1 MENIKNSFNNVLKTM
16 DNNQMVYSVVSIL
29 LVLYS
34 ALAAPKLPKSFA
46 KVFDNPLVKI
56 LYMFL
61 IGYLATKNPTV
72 SMMAAV
78 ALFLTLQTLASH
90 EVAEAVVISYNKDLT
105 NKQDT
110 NKQDTNKQETN
121 KQDTNKQ
128 EASLMDVPLSPKRAE
143 IVSEANTLAQVHKE
157 EATKASNPVG
167 AEVHKQE
174 AIKQELIAASAIKE
188 KAHLIEAEKALSKG
202 ETTLAEAHKEAARK
216 EEVKVNALL
225 IAQEEKK
232 QAIQEEKFGN
242 VAEAEEHRNNA
253 AKQETLVNSL
263 VKAELYKEAAL
274 QEKDSVVA
282 ESHKQEAAKHDIIA
296 ESLIKSE
303 SMKKDA
309 IIAES
314 KGELEVAQ
322 ELNKNAIREE
332 VKVKSLVTALEMKEL
347 AVKAL
352 SEGNIVEAEE
362 YKKDATVQEMKAE
375 SLIRVEEI
383 KELAKQ
389 VPAEAETLLKIAK
402 TEEKK
407 VNEIIKAENDIK
419 MAVIAKSEG
428 NHEVAVKLEENAKVH
443 NEKANLLNVAQEHNL
458 GSLEEQR
465 KGNVARAE
473 ELKEQ
478 AKVILKQ
485 VKNIPMPHIIRNNY
499 GLVPVS
505 ETESETH
512 EKLVSN
518 AHITTLSG
526 YEIGNYAML

>member
-1 MENIKNSFNNVLKTM
+1 MENIINSFNNVLKTM
-16 DNNQMVYSVVSIL
+16 DNNQMIYSVVSIL

-90 EVAEAVVISYNKDLT
+90 DVAEVVVASYNKVNPSINNPPINNQPPT
-105 NKQDT
+105 
-110 NKQDTNKQETN
+110 
-121 KQDTNKQ
+121 
-128 EASLMDVPLSPKRAE
+128 MDVPLSPRRAE
-143 IVSEANTLAQVHKE
+143 IVSEATALAQAHKE
-157 EATKASNPVG
+157 EASKASDPVVG
-167 AEVHKQE
+167 EAHKQE
-174 AIKQELIAASAIKE
+174 SIKQELLAASAIKE
-188 KAHLIEAEKALSKG
+188 KAHLIEADKAASKG
-202 ETTLAEAHKEAARK
+202 DVVLAEAHKEAASK

-242 VAEAEEHRNNA
+242 IVQAEEHRNNA

-263 VKAELYKEAAL
+263 VKAELHKEAAL
-274 QEKDSVVA
+274 QESNHVVA
-282 ESHKQEAAKHDIIA
+282 ESHKQEAIKHDIIA

-303 SMKKDA
+303 AMIRNA
-309 IIAES
+309 IVAES
-314 KGELEVAQ
+314 KGEVDIAH
-322 ELNKNAIREE
+322 ELKKEASREE
-332 VKVKSLVTALEMKEL
+332 VKANSLVTASEMKEL
-347 AVKAL
+347 ANRAL
-352 SEGNIVEAEE
+352 SEGNVVKAEE
-362 YKKDATVQEMKAE
+362 HKKNAQVQEMKAE

-389 VPAEAETLLKIAK
+389 VPAEAKVLLNIAK

-407 VNEIIKAENDIK
+407 VNEIIKAENTTK
-419 MAVIAKSEG
+419 MADVARSEG
-428 NHEVAVKLEENAKVH
+428 NHDIAVKLEENAKVH

-458 GSLEEQR
+458 SALEEQR
-465 KGNVARAE
+465 KGNVVKAE
-473 ELKEQ
+473 QLKQQ

-485 VKNIPMPHIIRNNY
+485 VKNIPLPHIIRNNY
-499 GLVPVS
+499 GLVHVS
-505 ETESETH
+505 ETESETQ
-512 EKLVSN
+512 EKLIHN
-518 AHITTLSG
+518 APMTTLSG
-526 YEIGNYAML
+526 YEIGNYSML

>member
-1 MENIKNSFNNVLKTM
+1 MENIKNFFNNVLKTM
-16 DNNQMVYSVVSIL
+16 DNNQMIYSVVSIL

-72 SMMAAV
+72 SIMAAV

-90 EVAEAVVISYNKDLT
+90 EVAEVVVTSYT
-105 NKQDT
+105 NKSVTTKPDIT
-110 NKQDTNKQETN
+110 EPVTKQQM
-121 KQDTNKQ
+121 
-128 EASLMDVPLSPKRAE
+128 MDIPLSPKRAE
-143 IVSEANTLAQVHKE
+143 IVSEANSLAQVHKE
-157 EATKASNPVG
+157 EAVKASNPVV
-167 AEVHKQE
+167 AEAHNQE
-174 AIKQELIAASAIKE
+174 AIKQALLAAAAIKE
-188 KAHLIEAEKALSKG
+188 KAHLIEANKALIKG
-202 ETTLAEAHKEAARK
+202 EIAIANAHKEAASK
-216 EEVKVNALL
+216 EEVKVTALL

-232 QAIQEEKFGN
+232 QAVQQEKFGN
-242 VAEAEEHRNNA
+242 VVQAEEHRNNA

-263 VKAELYKEAAL
+263 VKSELHKEAAL
-274 QEKDSVVA
+274 QETNPVVT

-303 SMKKDA
+303 SMKRDA
-309 IIAES
+309 VIAES
-314 KGELEVAQ
+314 KGEDDVAH
-322 ELNKNAIREE
+322 ELHKEAAREE
-332 VKVKSLVTALEMKEL
+332 VKAKSLVQASEMLEL
-347 AVKAL
+347 AKKALKEGDVVKA
-352 SEGNIVEAEE
+352 EE
-362 YKKDATVQEMKAE
+362 HKKNAQVQEMKAE

-389 VPAEAETLLKIAK
+389 VPAEANTLLKIAK

-407 VNEIIKAENDIK
+407 VNEIIKAENTIK

-458 GSLEEQR
+458 GALEEQR
-465 KGNVARAE
+465 KGNVAKAE
-473 ELKEQ
+473 ELKEK
-478 AKVILKQ
+478 AKIILKQ
-485 VKNIPMPHIIRNNY
+485 VKNIPLPHIIRNDY

-505 ETESETH
+505 DTESDTEYKMKSDSH
-512 EKLVSN
+512 GKIVSN
-518 AHITTLSG
+518 ANVTTLSG
-526 YEIGNYAML
+526 YEIGNYAIL

>member
-16 DNNQMVYSVVSIL
+16 DNNQMIYSVVSIL

-46 KVFDNPLVKI
+46 KVFDNPIVKI

-78 ALFLTLQTLASH
+78 ALFLTLQTLASYD
-90 EVAEAVVISYNKDLT
+90 VAEAVVTSYKHKNEQPVINKV
-105 NKQDT
+105 
-110 NKQDTNKQETN
+110 
-121 KQDTNKQ
+121 
-128 EASLMDVPLSPKRAE
+128 AMMDVPLSPKRAE
-143 IVSEANTLAQVHKE
+143 IVSEANTLAQVYKE
-157 EATKASNPVG
+157 EASKALNPDV
-167 AEVHKQE
+167 AEAHKQE
-174 AIKQELIAASAIKE
+174 SIKQELLATAAIKE
-188 KAHLIEAEKALSKG
+188 KAHLIEAENALNKG
-202 ETTLAEAHKEAARK
+202 NIVLAEAHKEAASK
-216 EEVKVNALL
+216 EEVKVTALL

-232 QAIQEEKFGN
+232 QAIQQEKFGN
-242 VAEAEEHRNNA
+242 VVQAEEHRNNA

-263 VKAELYKEAAL
+263 VKSELHKEAAL
-274 QEKDSVVA
+274 QETNPVVA
-282 ESHKQEAAKHDIIA
+282 ESHKQEAVKYDIIA

-303 SMKKDA
+303 SMKRDA
-309 IIAES
+309 VVAES

-322 ELNKNAIREE
+322 ELNKNAVREE
-332 VKVKSLVTALEMKEL
+332 VKAKSLVIASEMLEL
-347 AVKAL
+347 SNKAL
-352 SEGNIVEAEE
+352 SEGNIVKAEE
-362 YKKDATVQEMKAE
+362 HKKDAHVQEMKAE

-428 NHEVAVKLEENAKVH
+428 NHDFAVKLEENAKVH

-458 GSLEEQR
+458 SSLEEQR
-465 KGNVARAE
+465 KGNVAKAE
-473 ELKEQ
+473 ELKKQ

-485 VKNIPMPHIIRNNY
+485 VKNIPLPHIIRNNY

-505 ETESETH
+505 ETESETE

-518 AHITTLSG
+518 AHMTTLSG

>member
-1 MENIKNSFNNVLKTM
+1 MENIKNAFNNILKTM

-34 ALAAPKLPKSFA
+34 ALAAPKLSKSFA

-72 SMMAAV
+72 SIMAAV

-90 EVAEAVVISYNKDLT
+90 DVAEAVVTSYKQINKPIINEVATIID
-105 NKQDT
+105 KVPM
-110 NKQDTNKQETN
+110 
-121 KQDTNKQ
+121 
-128 EASLMDVPLSPKRAE
+128 MDVPLSPKRAE

-157 EATKASNPVG
+157 EAIKASDPVV
-167 AEVHKQE
+167 AEAHNQE
-174 AIKQELIAASAIKE
+174 EIKQKLLAASAIKE
-188 KAHLIEAEKALSKG
+188 KAHLIEAENALKKG
-202 ETTLAEAHKEAARK
+202 NVVLAEAHKEAASK

-232 QAIQEEKFGN
+232 QAVQEEKFGN
-242 VAEAEEHRNNA
+242 VVQAEEHRNNA

-263 VKAELYKEAAL
+263 VKAELHKVAAT
-274 QEKDSVVA
+274 QETNPIMA
-282 ESHKQEAAKHDIIA
+282 ESHKQEAVKHDIIA

-309 IIAES
+309 VVAES
-314 KGELEVAQ
+314 KGELEVSQ
-322 ELNKNAIREE
+322 ELNKNALREE
-332 VKVKSLVTALEMKEL
+332 VKAKSLVVASEMREL
-347 AVKAL
+347 AIKAL
-352 SEGNIVEAEE
+352 SEGNVVQAEE
-362 YKKDATVQEMKAE
+362 HKKDAHVQEMKAE

-443 NEKANLLNVAQEHNL
+443 NEKANLLNIAQEHNL
-458 GSLEEQR
+458 SSLEEQR
-465 KGNVARAE
+465 KGNVAKAE
-473 ELKEQ
+473 ELKKQ
-478 AKVILKQ
+478 AQVILKQ
-485 VKNIPMPHIIRNNY
+485 VKNIPLPHVIRNNY

-505 ETESETH
+505 DTESEVE

-518 AHITTLSG
+518 AHMTTLSG